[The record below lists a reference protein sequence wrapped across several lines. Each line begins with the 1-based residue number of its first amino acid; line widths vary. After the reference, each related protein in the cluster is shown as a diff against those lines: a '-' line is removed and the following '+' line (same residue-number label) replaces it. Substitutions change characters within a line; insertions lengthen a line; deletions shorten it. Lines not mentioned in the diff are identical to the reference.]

1 MMTHGRVENVQILLF
16 DISEGN
22 DYIRR
27 IAKQNP
33 NKQSILSQVQKKEQ
47 YKDLV
52 LSCLGEEIDTYMSTG
67 KLYAKSPNSDSF
79 FR

>member
-22 DYIRR
+22 DYIQR
-27 IAKQNP
+27 IAKQKP

-67 KLYAKSPNSDSF
+67 KLYVKSPNSDSF

>member
-16 DISEGN
+16 DIYEGN

-27 IAKQNP
+27 IAKQKP

-67 KLYAKSPNSDSF
+67 KLYVKSPNSDSF

>member
-67 KLYAKSPNSDSF
+67 KLYVKSPNSDSF